1 MMPFGSEYALMIFG
15 MGMVTFV
22 PRWLPL
28 IFLSRRQLPQWLVDW
43 LDFIPVAI
51 LSALL
56 APLLLT
62 SGAGPHL
69 DFGRAELFAALPT
82 FGVAYLTRSLGGTV
96 LAGMLVFWLIR
107 LYWPV

>member
-1 MMPFGSEYALMIFG
+1 MMPLWPDYVFMILG
-15 MGMVTFV
+15 MGMVTYV

-28 IFLSRRQLPQWLVDW
+28 IFLSRQQLPQWLVDW

-62 SGAGPHL
+62 SGADPHL
-69 DFGRAELFAALPT
+69 DFGRAELLAAVPT
-82 FGVAYLTRSLGGTV
+82 FAVAFWTRSLGGTV
-96 LAGMLVFWLIR
+96 LAGMLIFWLIR
-107 LYWPV
+107 LYWPM

>member
-1 MMPFGSEYALMIFG
+1 MMPFWPEYAVMILG
-15 MGMVTFV
+15 MGMVTYV

-28 IFLSRRQLPQWLVDW
+28 IFLSRRKLPEWLVDW

-62 SGAGPHL
+62 SGNVPHL
-69 DFGRAELFAALPT
+69 DFGRAELLAAAPT
-82 FGVAYLTRSLGGTV
+82 FVVAWWTRSLGGTV

>member
-1 MMPFGSEYALMIFG
+1 MMPFGTEYALMIIG
-15 MGMVTFV
+15 MGLVTYV

-62 SGAGPHL
+62 SGTVPHL

-96 LAGMLVFWLIR
+96 LAGMVVFWLLQI
-107 LYWPV
+107 YWPG

>member
-1 MMPFGSEYALMIFG
+1 MMPFGSEYAFMILG
-15 MGMVTFV
+15 MGLVTYV

-62 SGAGPHL
+62 SGVEPSL
-69 DFGRAELFAALPT
+69 DFGRLELFAALPT
-82 FGVAYLTRSLGGTV
+82 FAVAWWTRSLGGTV
-96 LAGMLVFWLIR
+96 LAGMLIFWLIG
-107 LYWPV
+107 LYGPV

>member
-1 MMPFGSEYALMIFG
+1 M
-15 MGMVTFV
+15 
-22 PRWLPL
+22 
-28 IFLSRRQLPQWLVDW
+28 VDW

-62 SGAGPHL
+62 TGPQPQL
-69 DFGRAELFAALPT
+69 DFGRIELMAAVPT
-82 FGVAYLTRSLGGTV
+82 FLVAIWTRSLGGTV
-96 LAGMLVFWLIR
+96 LAGMVVYRLIQ

>member
-15 MGMVTFV
+15 MGMVTYL

-28 IFLSRRQLPQWLVDW
+28 IFLSRRQLPEWLVDW

-62 SGAGPHL
+62 SGADPHL
-69 DFGRAELFAALPT
+69 DFARAELIAAVPT
-82 FGVAYLTRSLGGTV
+82 FGVAYLTRSLGATV
-96 LAGMLVFWLIR
+96 LAGMLIFWLIG

>member
-1 MMPFGSEYALMIFG
+1 MMPFWPEYAVMILG
-15 MGMVTFV
+15 MGVVTYV

-28 IFLSRRQLPQWLVDW
+28 IFLSRRQLPEWLVDW

-56 APLLLT
+56 TPLLLT
-62 SGAGPHL
+62 SGTVPHL
-69 DFGRAELFAALPT
+69 DFGRAELFAAVPT
-82 FGVAYLTRSLGGTV
+82 FAVACWTRSLGGTV

>member
-1 MMPFGSEYALMIFG
+1 MMPFWPEYAFMIVG
-15 MGMVTFV
+15 MGIVTYV

-62 SGAGPHL
+62 SGPVPHL
-69 DFGRAELFAALPT
+69 DIGRAELVCGIAHVWGCL
-82 FGVAYLTRSLGGTV
+82 S
-96 LAGMLVFWLIR
+96 
-107 LYWPV
+107 

>member
-1 MMPFGSEYALMIFG
+1 MMPFWPEYAFMIVG
-15 MGMVTFV
+15 MGIVTYL

-28 IFLSRRQLPQWLVDW
+28 ILLSRRQLPEWLVDW

-62 SGAGPHL
+62 SGPVPHL
-69 DFGRAELFAALPT
+69 DIGRAELFAALPT
-82 FGVAYLTRSLGGTV
+82 FGVAFLTRSLGGTV
-96 LAGMLVFWLIR
+96 LAGMLAFWLIQ
-107 LYWPV
+107 LYWPG